1 MLAALPHLSR
11 DTTSGKDGDYH
22 TWEHRVDLLIAAV
35 EVRCRDQE
43 LLPARIP
50 VCLTTT
56 ESMSAWREQMSP
68 RAGTKDTSHFARWR
82 DGGKCWASD
91 ISI

>member
-1 MLAALPHLSR
+1 MLAALLRSK

-22 TWEHRVDLLIAAV
+22 TWEHRIDLLIAAV
-35 EVRCRDQE
+35 EARCRDQE

-56 ESMSAWREQMSP
+56 ERMSAWREQMS
-68 RAGTKDTSHFARWR
+68 SR
-82 DGGKCWASD
+82 DWY
-91 ISI
+91 